1 MSQVN
6 YTVILKRTLE
16 KLQNILG
23 QLDMTLSEL
32 RNALTSAEYSAKI
45 TQPLTAEGNIPIHIK
60 KSDVAIG
67 VSPSFEDSAG
77 NPVRALVDADH
88 HAQVDVLS
96 TANPPNLDVALST
109 RASESTLTELNSKV
123 TKVDTDDVHITS
135 PLTAEGNIP
144 VHIKQS
150 DVPIEATPSFE
161 DESGNPVRALV
172 DTDHHVQV
180 DALSVANPPNLDVAL
195 STRASETTL
204 SDLRDKVSRTD
215 VESETG
221 VFSKRVDIR
230 YDNVGLAKEA
240 TLSGIKSQTDK
251 LTFDANSFLRMA
263 LASDEIGLAKEST
276 LSSELTR
283 LAKLK
288 IYDDTLATPDWVN
301 LTRTILRESKI
312 IEDAVG
318 LAKET
323 TLSVVKE
330 TLAVSKPKH
339 KNVTTNA
346 TAGTV
351 DTITFDAPLN
361 TILIE
366 NSSETY
372 DLYVSFD
379 GGTTF
384 KKIRPLQVL
393 AISGIAKSENIT
405 SISIKSDGASQ
416 PVEILYQTYI

>member
-32 RNALTSAEYSAKI
+32 RDALTSAEYSAKI
-45 TQPLTAEGNIPIHIK
+45 THPITAEGNIPIHIK
-60 KSDVAIG
+60 KSDVAIS

-109 RASESTLTELNSKV
+109 RASESTL
-123 TKVDTDDVHITS
+123 
-135 PLTAEGNIP
+135 
-144 VHIKQS
+144 
-150 DVPIEATPSFE
+150 
-161 DESGNPVRALV
+161 
-172 DTDHHVQV
+172 
-180 DALSVANPPNLDVAL
+180 
-195 STRASETTL
+195 
-204 SDLRDKVSRTD
+204 
-215 VESETG
+215 
-221 VFSKRVDIR
+221 
-230 YDNVGLAKEA
+230 
-240 TLSGIKSQTDK
+240 
-251 LTFDANSFLRMA
+251 
-263 LASDEIGLAKEST
+263 
-276 LSSELTR
+276 
-283 LAKLK
+283 
-288 IYDDTLATPDWVN
+288 
-301 LTRTILRESKI
+301 
-312 IEDAVG
+312 
-318 LAKET
+318 
-323 TLSVVKE
+323 SVVKE

-351 DTITFDAPLN
+351 DTITFEAPLN

-405 SISIKSDGASQ
+405 SINIKSDGASQ